1 MFSIFE
7 NTVILSSTFL
17 EQGISNTYGS
27 KTSTHL
33 SPQHLSSISVEE
45 LELRCSE
52 ARVKDINK
60 IIYMYVHIVS
70 CFYFFYV
77 AINLLSF
84 VFPWFIAR
92 LAKMRARC
100 RCRCP
105 CSKTKSKTKCPSAFP
120 IPMAF
125 TFPAPADRLAY

>member
-27 KTSTHL
+27 
-33 SPQHLSSISVEE
+33 QHLSSISVEE

-77 AINLLSF
+77 AI
-84 VFPWFIAR
+84 
-92 LAKMRARC
+92 
-100 RCRCP
+100 
-105 CSKTKSKTKCPSAFP
+105 
-120 IPMAF
+120 
-125 TFPAPADRLAY
+125 